1 MFLAGPRVNAAFMLW
16 AVVGENMPMPY
27 RRAPYYVLFVLVVI
41 AVGFWP
47 SYFAK
52 WADVPWQFH
61 AHGVA
66 ASLWVTLVLAQSIL
80 VHKDQLP
87 LHRSVGKAS
96 LFLFP
101 FLIAGFAGIIDVTAK
116 GYVVANDPVRVM
128 FGGSFLIGMAI
139 AIAAYLTFYYRALKH
154 RRKVWL
160 HSGYMLVT
168 PLFLFES
175 PFSRILNMGAPGF
188 TIRGPQDFGN
198 IMTSI
203 EFSMALEL
211 MFILAVCWKYRNK
224 ALPFMV
230 AAGFIVAQMITM
242 LLLGDWGL
250 LKDLLFLLGTLP
262 SVAVWLTGFAIGA
275 MTAWAGWNRGKQR
288 PPVPVGAV
296 PA

>member
-1 MFLAGPRVNAAFMLW
+1 
-16 AVVGENMPMPY
+16 MPY
-27 RRAPYYVLFVLVVI
+27 RNAPYYVLFVLAVI

-52 WADVPWQFH
+52 WTEVPWQFH

-66 ASLWVTLVLAQSIL
+66 ATLWVAMVLFQSVA

-87 LHRSVGKAS
+87 LHRVVGKAS

-116 GYVVANDPVRVM
+116 GFVAANDPTRVM

-139 AIAAYLTFYYRALKH
+139 AIAAYVTFYYRALKH

-160 HSGYMLVT
+160 HAGYMLVT

-175 PFSRILNMGAPGF
+175 PFSRILLNLELPGF
-188 TIRGPQDFGN
+188 TIRGPADFWL
-198 IMTSI
+198 ILASI
-203 EFSMALEL
+203 EVSMALEL
-211 MFILAVCWKYRNK
+211 LFILLVCWKYRNR

-242 LLLGDWGL
+242 LLLGDWAA
-250 LKDLLFLLGTLP
+250 LKPFLTLIAAVP
-262 SVAVWLTGFAIGA
+262 SLSVWLTGFVIGA
-275 MTAWAGWNRGKQR
+275 LTAWAGWNRGKQR
-288 PPVPVGAV
+288 PAVPVGAI
-296 PA
+296 AA

>member
-1 MFLAGPRVNAAFMLW
+1 MFLAGLLVNAAFMLW
-16 AVVGENMPMPY
+16 HAPGENLLMPY
-27 RRAPYYVLFVLVVI
+27 RRAPYYVLFVLAVI

-52 WADVPWQFH
+52 WTEVPWQFH

-66 ASLWVTLVLAQSIL
+66 ATLWVSLVLLQSIV
-80 VHKDQLP
+80 VHKDKLP
-87 LHRSVGKAS
+87 LHRTVGKVS
-96 LFLFP
+96 LLLFP

-116 GYVVANDPVRVM
+116 GYVEANNPVRVM
-128 FGGSFLIGMAI
+128 FAGSFLIGMAI

-175 PFSRILNMGAPGF
+175 PFSRILDMWVPPFNGLDPA
-188 TIRGPQDFGN
+188 N
-198 IMTSI
+198 IMPSI
-203 EFSMALEL
+203 EWSMALEL
-211 MFILAVCWKYRNK
+211 LFILAVCWKYRNK

-242 LLLGDWGL
+242 LLLGDWSA
-250 LKDLLFLLGTLP
+250 LKPILFLIGTTP
-262 SVAVWLTGFAIGA
+262 SWGVWLTGFGMGA
-275 MTAWAGWNRGKQR
+275 VTAWAGWNRGKQR
-288 PPVPVGAV
+288 PAVPVGAV
-296 PA
+296 AA